1 MPSLDYEMP
10 RKTLPIILAI
20 SKTTDNAF
28 AEMVCD
34 SILDFFS
41 MMKEKE
47 NDTPDFR
54 AKAAIYVLGSEIEN
68 LSDALLE
75 LEQIEP
81 ITSSNLK
88 SSNEKVNLTDFFAKL
103 ENNLSRKKLFSDIVG
118 YKLPIMI
125 FIFDGK
131 NDYVYDSLNCIK
143 NNKWFNNAI
152 KIGILFNE
160 NSKET
165 RDILTDITGTPEAVL
180 DASNMD
186 MLKDLIIPI
195 SLMGSIIPSNSLQD
209 DDLIRVDPI
218 NENSNIYNAVL
229 DTGVVNIDGE
239 TNIHLCQICACHPQN
254 ALDTMFTLT
263 QENESIKVEFY
274 MDALADIYIAPNGK
288 LEINDCFNCDLN
300 AVNCELL
307 GLHIN
312 QFSNCIR
319 LENRSEHSCA
329 LRVSVKKGHER
340 ILKENDRV
348 LDLNGKCLFEIK
360 KVFDDL
366 PGSTGGKIPWDDDD
380 ITWD

>member
-1 MPSLDYEMP
+1 MPSLDFEMP

-47 NDTPDFR
+47 NDSPDFR
-54 AKAAIYVLGSEIEN
+54 AKAITYVLGSETEY
-68 LSDALLE
+68 LSGSLFE

-81 ITSSNLK
+81 IISSNLK
-88 SSNEKVNLTDFFAKL
+88 SSNDKVNLTDFFVKL
-103 ENNLSRKKLFSDIVG
+103 ENILSRKKLFSDLVG
-118 YKLPIMI
+118 YKRPIMI

-160 NSKET
+160 NSKEP
-165 RDILTDITGTPEAVL
+165 RNILTDITGTTEAVL

-218 NENSNIYNAVL
+218 SENSNLFNAVL

-254 ALDTMFTLT
+254 ALDTMFTLV
-263 QENESIKVEFY
+263 QESETIKVRFF
-274 MDALADIYIAPNGK
+274 MDALIEFNIVPYGK
-288 LEINDCFNCDLN
+288 FEISDCFDLN
-300 AVNCELL
+300 AINCESL

-312 QFSNCIR
+312 QLSNCIII
-319 LENRSEHSCA
+319 ENNSSHLCS
-329 LRVSVKKGHER
+329 LRVPVKNGQER
-340 ILKENDRV
+340 TLKENDRI
-348 LDLNGKCLFEIK
+348 LDSNGKCLIEIK

-366 PGSTGGKIPWDDDD
+366 PGSTGGEIPWNNDD

>member
-1 MPSLDYEMP
+1 MPSLDFEMP

-47 NDTPDFR
+47 NDSPDFR
-54 AKAAIYVLGSEIEN
+54 AKAITYVLGSETEY
-68 LSDALLE
+68 LSGSLLE

-81 ITSSNLK
+81 IISSNLK
-88 SSNEKVNLTDFFAKL
+88 SSNDKVNLTDFFVKL
-103 ENNLSRKKLFSDIVG
+103 ENILSRKKLFSDLVG
-118 YKLPIMI
+118 YKRPIMI

-160 NSKET
+160 NSKEP
-165 RDILTDITGTPEAVL
+165 RNILTDITGTTEAVL

-218 NENSNIYNAVL
+218 SENSNLFNAVL

-254 ALDTMFTLT
+254 ALDTMFTLV
-263 QENESIKVEFY
+263 QESETIKVRFF
-274 MDALADIYIAPNGK
+274 MDALIEFNIVPYGK
-288 LEINDCFNCDLN
+288 FEISDCFDLN
-300 AVNCELL
+300 AINCESL

-312 QFSNCIR
+312 QLSNCIII
-319 LENRSEHSCA
+319 ENNSSHLCS
-329 LRVSVKKGHER
+329 LRVPVKNGQER
-340 ILKENDRV
+340 TLKENDRI
-348 LDLNGKCLFEIK
+348 LDSNGKCLIEIK

-366 PGSTGGKIPWDDDD
+366 PGSTGGEIPWNNDD

>member
-10 RKTLPIILAI
+10 RKTLPIILAV

-34 SILDFFS
+34 SIFDFFS
-41 MMKEKE
+41 MMKERE

-54 AKAAIYVLGSEIEN
+54 AKAAIYVLGSDIES

-88 SSNEKVNLTDFFAKL
+88 SSNDKVNLTDFFVKL
-103 ENNLSRKKLFSDIVG
+103 ENKLSRKKLFSDTIG

-165 RDILTDITGTPEAVL
+165 RDILLDITGTPEAVL
-180 DASNMD
+180 DASNID
-186 MLKDLIIPI
+186 MIKELIIPI

-218 NENSNIYNAVL
+218 NENNNLFNAVL

-239 TNIHLCQICACHPQN
+239 TNIHLCQICACHPQD
-254 ALDTMFTLT
+254 ALNTMFTLA
-263 QENESIKVEFY
+263 QENETVKVEFF
-274 MDALADIYIAPNGK
+274 MDALVEIYVAPYGK
-288 LEINDCFNCDLN
+288 FEISDCFDLN
-300 AVNCELL
+300 AINCESLEI
-307 GLHIN
+307 HIN
-312 QFSNCIR
+312 KLGNCIII
-319 LENRSEHSCA
+319 ENNSGHPCS
-329 LRVSVKKGHER
+329 LRVPVKNGQIQ

-348 LDLNGKCLFEIK
+348 LDSNGKCLIEIK

-366 PGSTGGKIPWDDDD
+366 PGSTGGKIPWDDVDD
-380 ITWD
+380 DAWD